1 MAIRPFGVCAAVAA
15 LAADQASKAFVVA
28 NADTLAS
35 GVAVF
40 PGFNLIFHRNDGV
53 TFGFFQN
60 VPWWGLALVAT
71 AIVLFLVVSLIRATQ
86 AAEAIA
92 YGMMIGGALGNILD
106 RLRFGGV
113 TDFLDFY
120 FGTAHWPAFNL
131 ADVFVVCGVG
141 ILLIVAGRADRT
153 RSDLSGKDKGRN

>member
-1 MAIRPFGVCAAVAA
+1 MATRSIGICTAVAA
-15 LAADQASKAFVVA
+15 LAADQASKAFVLA
-28 NADTLAS
+28 NAEALAT

-40 PGFNLIFHRNDGV
+40 PGFNLIFHRNYGV

-60 VPWWGLALVAT
+60 VPWWVLALVAT
-71 AIVLFLVVSLIRATQ
+71 AVVLFLVVSLIRATQ
-86 AAEAIA
+86 AAEAVA
-92 YGMMIGGALGNILD
+92 YGMVIGGALGNIVD

-120 FGTAHWPAFNL
+120 LGTAHWPAFDL

-141 ILLIVAGRADRT
+141 ILLIFSGREKVAASETSR
-153 RSDLSGKDKGRN
+153 

>member
-1 MAIRPFGVCAAVAA
+1 MATRSTGICTAVAA
-15 LAADQASKAFVVA
+15 LAADQASKAFVLA
-28 NADTLAS
+28 NAEALAT

-40 PGFNLIFHRNDGV
+40 PGFNLIFHRNYGV

-60 VPWWGLALVAT
+60 VPWWVLALVAT
-71 AIVLFLVVSLIRATQ
+71 AVVLFLVVSLIRATQ
-86 AAEAIA
+86 AAEAVA
-92 YGMMIGGALGNILD
+92 YGMVIGGALGNIFD

-120 FGTAHWPAFNL
+120 LGTAHWPAFNL

-141 ILLIVAGRADRT
+141 ILLIFSGREKVAASETSR
-153 RSDLSGKDKGRN
+153 

>member
-1 MAIRPFGVCAAVAA
+1 MAICSTGICAAVAA
-15 LAADQASKAFVVA
+15 LAADQASKAFVLA
-28 NADTLAS
+28 NAEALAT

-40 PGFNLIFHRNDGV
+40 PGFNLILHRNYGV

-60 VPWWGLALVAT
+60 VPWWVLTLVAT
-71 AIVLFLVVSLIRATQ
+71 AIVLFLAVSLIRATR
-86 AAEAIA
+86 AAEAVA
-92 YGMMIGGALGNILD
+92 YGMVIGGALGNVVD

-120 FGTAHWPAFNL
+120 LGTAHWPAFNL

-141 ILLIVAGRADRT
+141 ILLIVAGREKIAPSETSR
-153 RSDLSGKDKGRN
+153 

>member
-1 MAIRPFGVCAAVAA
+1 MKMSSLGFCASLAA
-15 LAADQASKAFVVA
+15 LAADQVSKAVVVA
-28 NADTLAS
+28 SADTLVR
-35 GVAVF
+35 GIPVF
-40 PGFNLIFHRNDGV
+40 PGFNLIFHRNSGV

-60 VPWWGLALVAT
+60 VPWWGLALAAT

-86 AAEAIA
+86 TAEAVA
-92 YGMMIGGALGNILD
+92 YGMVIGGALGNIVD
-106 RLRFGGV
+106 RIRFGGV

-141 ILLIVAGRADRT
+141 LLLIVSGREKPAT
-153 RSDLSGKDKGRN
+153 TLPPG

>member
-1 MAIRPFGVCAAVAA
+1 MATRSIGICTAVAA
-15 LAADQASKAFVVA
+15 LAADQASKAFVLA
-28 NADTLAS
+28 NAEALAT

-40 PGFNLIFHRNDGV
+40 PGFNLIFHRNYGV

-60 VPWWGLALVAT
+60 VPWWVLALVAT
-71 AIVLFLVVSLIRATQ
+71 AVVLFLGVSLIRATQ
-86 AAEAIA
+86 AAEAVA
-92 YGMMIGGALGNILD
+92 YGMVIGGALGNIVD

-120 FGTAHWPAFNL
+120 LGTAHWPAFNL

-141 ILLIVAGRADRT
+141 ILLIFSGREKVAASETSR
-153 RSDLSGKDKGRN
+153 

>member
-1 MAIRPFGVCAAVAA
+1 MAIRSIGVCTAVAA
-15 LAADQASKAFVVA
+15 LAADQASKAFVLV
-28 NADTLAS
+28 NSDMLAA
-35 GVAVF
+35 GNPVF
-40 PGFNLIFHRNDGV
+40 PGFNLIFHRNYGV

-71 AIVLFLVVSLIRATQ
+71 AVVLFLVVSLIRTTQ

-92 YGMMIGGALGNILD
+92 YGMVIGGALGNILD

-120 FGTAHWPAFNL
+120 LGTTHWPAFNL
-131 ADVFVVCGVG
+131 ADLFVVCGAG
-141 ILLIVAGRADRT
+141 LLLIVTSREKAV
-153 RSDLSGKDKGRN
+153 SSEISK

>member
-1 MAIRPFGVCAAVAA
+1 MATRSTGICTAVAA
-15 LAADQASKAFVVA
+15 LAADQASKAFVLA
-28 NADTLAS
+28 NAEALAT

-40 PGFNLIFHRNDGV
+40 PGFNLIFHRNYGV

-60 VPWWGLALVAT
+60 VPWWVLALVAT
-71 AIVLFLVVSLIRATQ
+71 AVVLFLVVSLIRATQ
-86 AAEAIA
+86 AAEAVA
-92 YGMMIGGALGNILD
+92 YGMVIGGALGNIVD

-120 FGTAHWPAFNL
+120 LGTAHWPAFNL

-141 ILLIVAGRADRT
+141 ILLIFSGREKVAASETSR
-153 RSDLSGKDKGRN
+153 